1 MMRTRLLQRSAPLP
15 ALVLCAAAACKSDD
29 RTVCATLDR
38 DGGLLQSYDSVL
50 TIALQ
55 PEALDESRR
64 FCITPTDAPPEIF
77 GEAYLVD
84 PPLRLNY
91 DAQLSYRGALPDDSG
106 DANIGRISER
116 DFASGK
122 GTWVSLDDCRV
133 EPGVRAVQ
141 CTDVEVS
148 KFYGLLDRFI
158 GEPTDTV
165 ADTSGDTVA
174 DTGTDPTLTTSPPE
188 TTDDTGPQPIDYPPE
203 CDSLFRGPYD
213 VISLGNRFV
222 SENEGGAEDLAP
234 DGHGGF
240 VGRSGGGLVRL
251 DVTGA
256 TLGMVDDP
264 GFVVSELVES
274 PTFASRTLG
283 LRFASTGD
291 LLLAQLD
298 DGELRSM
305 APDGSVETLVDQ
317 VGFPNG
323 IYVDPDDVVYF
334 TDFTANS
341 VRRFP
346 LADPGAGI
354 EIAQVNQANGVY
366 YDPLRRLAFAVSYA
380 NGDLFRIPLAEDG
393 TPGAAVLVTT
403 LGGAIDGLNMDVC
416 GNLYAVDNNNG
427 GPNRLLRVFMD
438 DLGEMSEVEEIA
450 GGLDGALANPLWG
463 NGAAYGDFQ
472 TALFLT
478 GVPGDIYYVDVQ
490 ITGAPAATPPSA
502 PATVD
507 DGGTESGSSSG

>member
-1 MMRTRLLQRSAPLP
+1 MTRTRFLQRLAPLP
-15 ALVLCAAAACKSDD
+15 ALALCAACKSED

-55 PEALDESRR
+55 PEALDESQR

-116 DFASGK
+116 DFSSGK
-122 GTWVSLDDCRV
+122 GMWVSLDDCRV
-133 EPGVRAVQ
+133 EPEVRAVQ

-158 GEPTDTV
+158 GEPSDTV
-165 ADTSGDTVA
+165 ADTSGDVPD

-188 TTDDTGPQPIDYPPE
+188 TADDTGPQPIDYPPE
-203 CDSLFRGPYD
+203 CDTLFRGPYE
-213 VISLGNRFV
+213 VISLGNRFTPQ
-222 SENEGGAEDLAP
+222 NEGGAEDLAP

-240 VGRSGGGLVRL
+240 IGRSGGGLLRL

-256 TLGMVDDP
+256 TLGMADDP
-264 GFVVSELVES
+264 GFTTSELVES
-274 PTFASRTLG
+274 PTFGSRTLG
-283 LRFASTGD
+283 VRFATTGD
-291 LLLAQLD
+291 LILAQLD
-298 DGELRSM
+298 DGEVRRM
-305 APDGSVETLVDQ
+305 ATDGTLDTLVDQ
-317 VGFPNG
+317 IGFPNG
-323 IYVDPDDVVYF
+323 IYVDGDDVVYF
-334 TDFTANS
+334 TDFAANS

-346 LADPGAGI
+346 LADPGASV
-354 EIAQVNQANGVY
+354 EIAQVTQANGVY
-366 YDPLRRLAFAVSYA
+366 YDPLRAMAFAVSYA
-380 NGDLFRIPLAEDG
+380 NGDLFRIPIADDG
-393 TPGAAVLVTT
+393 TAGTAVLVTT

-438 DLGEMSEVEEIA
+438 DTGEMTEVEEIA
-450 GGLDGALANPLWG
+450 GGLEGALANAAWG
-463 NGAAYGDFQ
+463 VGADYGDFQ

-478 GVPGDIYYVDVQ
+478 GVPGDVYYVDLQ
-490 ITGAPAATPPSA
+490 INGAPAATPPSA

-507 DGGTESGSSSG
+507 DGGTDSGGSSTG